1 MEQPKVNWPR
11 NFRNVTIKMTDGS
24 IIKGKINIKE
34 TGRLSQFFKEAKEDL
49 LTVVPEEDSKKVFII
64 NKRYILWA
72 ESEE

>member
-64 NKRYILWA
+64 NKRYIFMGRI
-72 ESEE
+72 